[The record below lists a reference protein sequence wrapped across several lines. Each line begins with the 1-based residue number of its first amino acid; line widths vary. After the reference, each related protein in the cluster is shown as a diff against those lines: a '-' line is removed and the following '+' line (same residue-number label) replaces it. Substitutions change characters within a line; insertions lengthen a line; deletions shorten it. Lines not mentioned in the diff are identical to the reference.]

1 MIGCITVEDIL
12 FGWKNQTR
20 LLKAAS
26 QIHDI
31 SRHHGDTMGQRREIG
46 EISVKVGEKTIEKT
60 DEMN

>member
-1 MIGCITVEDIL
+1 M
-12 FGWKNQTR
+12 QP
-20 LLKAAS
+20 AAS